1 MLLGRV
7 SRCFISQ
14 SRNNL
19 GLVWLP
25 VGLPHRVPL
34 RVRVA
39 VSSILPH
46 GNHHKG
52 QDSFRPDRGYHRNV
66 YRTRGVERQRVNSLA
81 ESTARQCLCAS
92 WFASHCSIAFST
104 TSTVS
109 ASAPNEPEKQAESQ
123 TTELRPLEVCGDV
136 PSVAEVAMWLE
147 KESASNVV
155 VLDISDKA
163 TFVDNFI
170 VATGMTLNHV
180 RHLADTMQKRLRER
194 GVFVEGAEPFIEGRD
209 SDDWMLLDLGRFVI
223 HIMTPDGRE
232 RYQLENLWA
241 GSEAE
246 GVSSWAWWY

>member
-1 MLLGRV
+1 
-7 SRCFISQ
+7 
-14 SRNNL
+14 
-19 GLVWLP
+19 
-25 VGLPHRVPL
+25 
-34 RVRVA
+34 
-39 VSSILPH
+39 
-46 GNHHKG
+46 
-52 QDSFRPDRGYHRNV
+52 
-66 YRTRGVERQRVNSLA
+66 
-81 ESTARQCLCAS
+81 
-92 WFASHCSIAFST
+92 
-104 TSTVS
+104 
-109 ASAPNEPEKQAESQ
+109 
-123 TTELRPLEVCGDV
+123 
-136 PSVAEVAMWLE
+136 MWLE

-246 GVSSWAWWY
+246 GVSS